1 MIINPYRLMRFYI
14 DKETGMLKLYVPD
27 ILKDS
32 VHVESEIDY
41 YDLIITIK

>member
-1 MIINPYRLMRFYI
+1 MIINPYRLMKFYI
-14 DKETGMLKLYVPD
+14 DNTGMLKLYVPD

-32 VHVESEIDY
+32 VNVEIDY

>member
-1 MIINPYRLMRFYI
+1 MIINPYRLIKFHV

-27 ILKDS
+27 IIKDN
-32 VHVESEIDY
+32 VEAEIDY